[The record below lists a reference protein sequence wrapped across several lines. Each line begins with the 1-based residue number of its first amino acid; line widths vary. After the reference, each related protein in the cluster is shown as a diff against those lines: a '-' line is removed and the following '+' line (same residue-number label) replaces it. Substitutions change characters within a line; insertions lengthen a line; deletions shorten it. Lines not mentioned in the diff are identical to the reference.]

1 MDRRWYIYVVGGII
15 QLNMQ
20 LNEGSLSGAVSASE
34 TAHAATRYYI
44 EQVYNYV
51 Y

>member
-1 MDRRWYIYVVGGII
+1 MVGGII

-20 LNEGSLSGAVSASE
+20 LKEGSLCSAAGASE
-34 TAHAATRYYI
+34 TARPATRYYI